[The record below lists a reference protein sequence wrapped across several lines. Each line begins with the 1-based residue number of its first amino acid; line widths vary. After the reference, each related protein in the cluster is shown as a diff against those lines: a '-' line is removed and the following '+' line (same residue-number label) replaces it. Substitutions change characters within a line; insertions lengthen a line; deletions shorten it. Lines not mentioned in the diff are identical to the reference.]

1 MRHDHAATDTAL
13 LLPVSVRLVQL
24 GKRSS
29 GGEGKQDDAAQTRA
43 PRAPA
48 NRHSRQNKKAQ
59 RTAEAF
65 SLCLIATRRLAV
77 LYACFYF
84 TTSMN
89 QRQIDHAAFA
99 DLACVRAAAAKQ
111 LQKNLAHLPR
121 LVSFFRGKGYGH
133 FHSSIPRGSFWGVVV
148 LSTPPGYSF
157 LAFLRSWSLYR
168 RETHSST
175 RCTAS
180 GLSSRSSSVTH

>member
-1 MRHDHAATDTAL
+1 MRCAWCYAARSCSHRHSAV
-13 LLPVSVRLVQL
+13 LPASVRLVQL
-24 GKRSS
+24 GNGSDFYPHPSARRATAKA
-29 GGEGKQDDAAQTRA
+29 DDAA
-43 PRAPA
+43 
-48 NRHSRQNKKAQ
+48 NRYSKQNKKAQ

-121 LVSFFRGKGYGH
+121 LVSFFRGKRYGY

-157 LAFLRSWSLYR
+157 LAFLRS
-168 RETHSST
+168 
-175 RCTAS
+175 
-180 GLSSRSSSVTH
+180 